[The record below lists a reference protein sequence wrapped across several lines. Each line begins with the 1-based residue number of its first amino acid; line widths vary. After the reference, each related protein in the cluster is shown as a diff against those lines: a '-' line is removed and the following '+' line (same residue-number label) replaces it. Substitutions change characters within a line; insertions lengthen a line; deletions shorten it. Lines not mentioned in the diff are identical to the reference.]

1 MHPMPKAQ
9 CPNAQC
15 IVSPTSGCRP
25 QHGASGSRKDL
36 TGGRG
41 TVEGHFTFTLVERAA
56 EESPRQREAQRATA
70 EMQREVEMLRA
81 RLAAAGGGAMKPR
94 ELSHVTLTLRGK
106 DLAAMDINVFSKNSS
121 DPYFILHAR
130 HADGTLHEVARS
142 EVVPKNLSPQWLGLE
157 VPFEKLRGATQ
168 LKVEVMDKDMGKK
181 DDLIGTC
188 TFDLLPVIDLHACM
202 LQGTM
207 KLDLPPTLL
216 TDPSK
221 AEGSKSRGEIQGS
234 LALTER

>member
-1 MHPMPKAQ
+1 MHPMPNAQ
-9 CPNAQC
+9 CPNAQY
-15 IVSPTSGCRP
+15 IVSPTSRRRP

-81 RLAAAGGGAMKPR
+81 RLAAAGGGAIKPR

-121 DPYFILHAR
+121 DPYYILHAR

-157 VPFEKLRGATQ
+157 VPG
-168 LKVEVMDKDMGKK
+168 
-181 DDLIGTC
+181 
-188 TFDLLPVIDLHACM
+188 
-202 LQGTM
+202 
-207 KLDLPPTLL
+207 
-216 TDPSK
+216 
-221 AEGSKSRGEIQGS
+221 
-234 LALTER
+234 